1 MTSATTDC
9 LKPVVEHADKEEPKN
24 FLSLQFAN
32 KGLDAINLA
41 NILHHKSVKEKIP
54 PYFNDK
60 SVPKISYTYTTP
72 IAPRIF
78 NYKKVLQNLRIDDF
92 KAKPPDCSC
101 ASSPFKYSPSGH
113 VITGDLNIISNESLR
128 NVLSKGPK
136 YREPKSINWN
146 FNFKLLMDAVE
157 DYARK
162 WNKREQDTEID
173 SLSEWVK
180 AVRSLIQL
188 RIKKLRRSMNAN
200 ATSIFN
206 NRDVAETLASIHNEY
221 VVVPADK
228 APNNI
233 VFICK
238 KHYVECLIQEL
249 GIDGSDGNPTYTR
262 STFAK
267 DEIID
272 NHMSVLSSFG
282 ISFPKE
288 DCDLPSLYWIPKL
301 HKDPYK
307 QRFIAGSAK
316 CSTKP
321 LSVLLT
327 SILTE
332 VKDGLQKYCETSFS
346 RSGVNDMWI
355 LKNSKELLESLRSK
369 SLSTC
374 NSIKTFDFS
383 TLYTTIPHPQLKE
396 KLKSLIHRCFSK
408 KNGEKRFKYI
418 VVGREMTYFVKHQVQ
433 NLKTNTPKKMS
444 SKCSNF

>member
-1 MTSATTDC
+1 
-9 LKPVVEHADKEEPKN
+9 
-24 FLSLQFAN
+24 
-32 KGLDAINLA
+32 
-41 NILHHKSVKEKIP
+41 
-54 PYFNDK
+54 
-60 SVPKISYTYTTP
+60 
-72 IAPRIF
+72 
-78 NYKKVLQNLRIDDF
+78 
-92 KAKPPDCSC
+92 
-101 ASSPFKYSPSGH
+101 
-113 VITGDLNIISNESLR
+113 
-128 NVLSKGPK
+128 
-136 YREPKSINWN
+136 
-146 FNFKLLMDAVE
+146 MDAVE

-162 WNKREQDTEID
+162 WIKREQDKELD

-188 RIKKLRRSMNAN
+188 RIKKLRRSMNAK
-200 ATSIFN
+200 ATSIFDN
-206 NRDVAETLASIHNEY
+206 PDVAETLASIHNEY

-233 VFICK
+233 ICICK

-249 GIDGSDGNPTYTR
+249 GIDGSDGSPTYTAL
-262 STFAK
+262 TFTK

-272 NHMSVLSSFG
+272 NHMSVISSYG
-282 ISFPKE
+282 ISFPKD

-301 HKDPYK
+301 HKSPYK

-383 TLYTTIPHPQLKE
+383 TLYTTITHPQLKE
-396 KLKSLIHRCFSK
+396 RLKSLIHRCFSK
-408 KNGEKRFKYI
+408 KNGEKRYKYI
-418 VVGREMTYFVKHQVQ
+418 VVGREKTYFR
-433 NLKTNTPKKMS
+433 KTS
-444 SKCSNF
+444 FRI